1 MPPHCT
7 SGVVPNLS
15 LRKVLALAMALTLTA
30 LASCSPSPK
39 AGGGI
44 GGTGS
49 VSSVSS
55 GTVTKLGSVS
65 VSGTQYDNSNALYCL
80 DGEPC
85 STENSLKLGMV
96 VLVKGTALSPPEG
109 SVTRVADTIIYEET
123 VEGVV
128 QSVAP
133 DGSSLVIL
141 GQFVVVN
148 QKTVIDESIPGR
160 SVRNLKPGVDLIQV
174 SGLVAGDGNIL
185 ATLVMRRTGTLHY
198 EVQGII
204 RNHDARGKR
213 FEIGQLVVD
222 YSSADVSDITAGDTM
237 NWNDRLVHV
246 RGDEWQPRS
255 EVPYGA
261 TLRATRVNGL
271 GLMVEDSAEANIEG
285 FITSMT
291 QSGALTI
298 NNHPINVS
306 SSTTFEGG
314 TANELVLGKHVS
326 IHGTLDA
333 GSVGCSEDHLQR
345 KPSDGVER
353 RIDRPSSPYSN
364 PSRVFLECPLNP
376 TCSNSDRRRRHRHP
390 LRGYPNR
397 RPSENPREDFLTADR
412 TLATE
417 LERTEPS
424 AVIVL
429 EAPLQSAVDPQISM
443 AGVSIDTSGLSD
455 NEFIGN
461 YGPIGRSTFFENAL
475 IGQPVW
481 GERNA

>member
-1 MPPHCT
+1 
-7 SGVVPNLS
+7 
-15 LRKVLALAMALTLTA
+15 
-30 LASCSPSPK
+30 
-39 AGGGI
+39 
-44 GGTGS
+44 
-49 VSSVSS
+49 
-55 GTVTKLGSVS
+55 
-65 VSGTQYDNSNALYCL
+65 
-80 DGEPC
+80 
-85 STENSLKLGMV
+85 MV

-128 QSVAP
+128 QSVDP
-133 DGSSLVIL
+133 DGSSLIIL

-160 SVRNLKPGVDLIQV
+160 SIRNLKPGLDRHT
-174 SGLVAGDGNIL
+174 SERPGRG
-185 ATLVMRRTGTLHY
+185 RRPHFGYLGYETHRHPHY

-204 RNHDARGKR
+204 KNHDARGKR
-213 FEIGQLVVD
+213 FEIGQLIVD
-222 YSSADVSDITAGDTM
+222 YSSADVSDIAAGGTM

-285 FITSMT
+285 FITYMT
-291 QSGALTI
+291 QSGAFTI
-298 NNHPINVS
+298 NNHPVKCRPPQRSRMARRTSLS
-306 SSTTFEGG
+306 S
-314 TANELVLGKHVS
+314 ARM
-326 IHGTLDA
+326 
-333 GSVGCSEDHLQR
+333 CSSMGHWWTECWMLRSHLQR

-353 RIDRPSSPYSN
+353 RVDRPSSPYSN
-364 PSRVFLECPLNP
+364 PSRSVWISIE
-376 TCSNSDRRRRHRHP
+376 SDAQTLIEHGGTVIRF
-390 LRGYPNR
+390 
-397 RPSENPREDFLTADR
+397 EDIRIGDHLKIHANLLDGQR

-429 EAPLQSAVDPQISM
+429 EAPLQSAVDPQILI
-443 AGVSIDTSGLSD
+443 AGVSIDTSGLSE
-455 NEFIGN
+455 NEFVGN

-475 IGQPVW
+475 IGRPVW
-481 GERNA
+481 GKGTLTGNSVAWSSVGIRR